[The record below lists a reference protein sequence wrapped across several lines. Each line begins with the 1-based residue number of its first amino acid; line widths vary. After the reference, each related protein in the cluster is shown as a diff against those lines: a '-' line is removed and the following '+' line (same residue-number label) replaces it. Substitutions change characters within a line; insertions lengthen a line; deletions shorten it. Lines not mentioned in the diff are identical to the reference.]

1 MLEIKGMQEFM
12 GIEVPNIYG
21 GFTNGGKCVLAKTI
35 AEIHGVEL
43 KKINELINGNIN
55 NFIFGIDLID
65 IKHNEEI
72 KVVARDLNMSNKFIS
87 NSINIYLLSERGY
100 IKLVS
105 AMSNNNSKKW
115 EIMNKF
121 IDNYFTMR
129 EYISN
134 IQRDII
140 HRTKNYN
147 IFIGHEENRI
157 DIKHEPTTSKY
168 KKLKKDIEIN
178 KENDIPIIVNEIDKG
193 QFKIISGHNRFLAC
207 KNTNSEV
214 RYIINNN
221 YTLAKAI
228 EQENIQG
235 SKWKNKEVYNRGLL
249 LNIPLCNLIQEIYD
263 TKFNTITSITN
274 VAQLVCR
281 VLSRREFKDI
291 LNIEGNYYSTD
302 TFWKKLQEQEGI
314 KQLQQIEVTEHDKE
328 ELYKLLDKF
337 YIFYTNINNRI
348 KQEEINHFIEFYSYI
363 NVYWNTINKNWNKV
377 KKHKDN
383 YKYSQVREC
392 YRNIRKGNRTDYQ
405 SALIFLA
412 EMNKLK

>member
-21 GFTNGGKCVLAKTI
+21 GFTNGGKCVLAKTV

-43 KKINELINGNIN
+43 YRINELINNNIEE
-55 NFIFGIDLID
+55 FELGVDIIDLKKQIVS
-65 IKHNEEI
+65 NELF
-72 KVVARDLNMSNKFIS
+72 LNNNLFTKAQWG
-87 NSINIYLLSERGY
+87 NANNIYLLSEQGY
-100 IKLVS
+100 MALVGLMRTDK
-105 AMSNNNSKKW
+105 AR
-115 EIMNKF
+115 EIRKQF
-121 IDNYFTMR
+121 RREYFRMR